1 MHVLTEAEVHHLLDP
16 AQVVSAIETAFR
28 VRYPTTLMPT
38 RTQMKLA
45 DGVFLIMPCYD
56 REGRG
61 LGMKLVK
68 FHDAPSVAEDRIQA
82 TYILLDSA
90 TGCSRLVIAANYLT
104 DIRTATTSAV
114 ATKFLARPD
123 ARVLGVFGTGR
134 QARSHLRV
142 LRTVRDFE
150 RALVCGRD
158 LARAHDF
165 ASTMSHELNLKI
177 EAVYARTC
185 AAESDVL
192 CTCTTSTTPLFD
204 GHMLRPGTHIN
215 AVGSFQPQTRELD
228 DTTVQRARIAVE
240 TFDGAQAEAGDLL
253 IPTKAGRITRAHW
266 LADLHQVVA
275 GKVQVRTAPTDI
287 TLFKSVGC
295 ALEDL
300 ATAELLDAAHANP
313 PQTPPPPNPAQK
325 TAAPK

>member
-1 MHVLTEAEVHHLLDP
+1 MHVLSEAEVHQLLDP
-16 AQVVSAIETAFR
+16 VQVCAAIENAFR

-61 LGMKLVK
+61 LGMKVVK
-68 FHDAPSVAEDRIQA
+68 FNNDPSVAEDRIQA
-82 TYILLDSA
+82 TYLLFDSS
-90 TGCSRLVIAANYLT
+90 TGCSKLAIAANYLT
-104 DIRTATTSAV
+104 DLRTAATSAV

-123 ARVLGVFGTGR
+123 SRVLGVFGTGR
-134 QARSHLRV
+134 QARSHLQV
-142 LRTVRDFE
+142 LHRARKFE

-158 LARAHDF
+158 IARAQEF
-165 ASTMSHELNLKI
+165 AAEMSHQLNLKV

-192 CTCTTSTTPLFD
+192 CTCTTSATPLFD

-215 AVGSFQPQTRELD
+215 AVGAFQPHTRELD
-228 DTTVQRARIAVE
+228 DTTMQRARIAVE
-240 TFDGAQAEAGDLL
+240 TFDAAEAEAGDLI
-253 IPTKAGRITRAHW
+253 IPTKAGRITRTNW
-266 LADLHQVVA
+266 LADLHQVVS
-275 GKVQVRTAPTDI
+275 GKVQVRTAPSEI
-287 TLFKSVGC
+287 TVFKSVGC

-300 ATAELLDAAHANP
+300 ATAELLDAAQSTKHKTLP
-313 PQTPPPPNPAQK
+313 STRPNPTPA
-325 TAAPK
+325 

>member
-1 MHVLTEAEVHHLLDP
+1 MHVITEAEVHQLLDP
-16 AQVVSAIETAFR
+16 VQVVAAIETAFR

-68 FHDAPSVAEDRIQA
+68 FHDAPSVSDDRIQA

-90 TGCSRLVIAANYLT
+90 TGCSKLVIAANYLT
-104 DIRTATTSAV
+104 DLRTAATSAV

-123 ARVLGVFGTGR
+123 AHVLGIFGTGR
-134 QARSHLRV
+134 QARAHLRV
-142 LRTVRDFE
+142 LRTVRDFQ

-158 LARAHDF
+158 LSRAQEF
-165 ASTMSHELNLKI
+165 ASVMSRELDLKI

-215 AVGSFQPQTRELD
+215 AVGAFQPHTRELD
-228 DTTVQRARIAVE
+228 DATVQRARIAVE
-240 TFDGAQAEAGDLL
+240 TFDGAQAEAGDLI
-253 IPTKAGRITRAHW
+253 IPTKAGRITRNHW
-266 LADLHQVVA
+266 LADLYQVVT
-275 GKVQVRTAPTDI
+275 GKVQVRTSPAEI

-300 ATAELLDAAHANP
+300 VTAELLDAA
-313 PQTPPPPNPAQK
+313 QSKSPASSPTSAGQS
-325 TAAPK
+325 TA